1 MFEKDEKIKLSD
13 LIDIKFLQE
22 FQDTFAKIM
31 DVACITNDDKGPIT
45 APSNF
50 TKFCNKFARDTKL
63 DLERCFED
71 HIKLGNFA
79 AEKGKPE
86 IQTCH
91 AGLIDFA
98 VPIMVGG
105 EHLGTIIGGQ
115 VLVEPQ
121 KEEKSREI
129 ARQIGANEEEYIE
142 ALKEVKIIPIEKI
155 KSAAHL
161 LYLSANMI
169 SEISYKHFE
178 LLEKDKIDNLYKA
191 IMDTIRG
198 SLDVDATRQAIV
210 EIVGK
215 ALNADRC
222 FIIEYDKVSDEFS
235 VINDEYLSS
244 NDITGYAGVDVNNDI
259 PEFAAVLKKGKS
271 VIINNK
277 ENCTQAYS
285 QNYDIEINASEQYN
299 VNSAFAFPLYY
310 LDELIGALAIHYVD
324 KKHCVSD
331 NEINI
336 VNLIADQI
344 AIVIHHA
351 KLYKTTQ
358 ILAEREK
365 INKNIIEILRSTLDK
380 KTIKHQFVKNIG
392 KYFNAGR
399 VFFSDFNSET
409 NMYLPIDKDSEY
421 LSSNDVRS
429 FIGYDW
435 SNEPVQEHI
444 KPLIEKRELIIY
456 DWEEY
461 IQKNSKSKEF
471 MTFFEGA
478 NSKSSYCI
486 PVIYQQK
493 LLGCF
498 CIEFTEKVCK
508 LSNEDINSIRNMC
521 TQAGVALYHAEL
533 YKKAQDLAQSKTEFI
548 TKMSHNLK
556 TPLNEITGFSEIL
569 SKSEIHHDKLIE
581 YLDGVYS
588 SAKQVLDLTTY
599 IINIS
604 KQESENPT

>member
-1 MFEKDEKIKLSD
+1 MINKDEKINLSD

-22 FQDTFAKIM
+22 FQDTFAEIM
-31 DVACITNDDKGPIT
+31 DVASVTVDNNGPIT
-45 APSNF
+45 KPSKF
-50 TKFCNKFARDTKL
+50 TDFCSKHTTGIEIGFQKWDECCLKWGKL
-63 DLERCFED
+63 
-71 HIKLGNFA
+71 A
-79 AEKGKPE
+79 AEKGKPVVY
-86 IQTCH
+86 TCDT
-91 AGLIDFA
+91 GLTDFV
-98 VPIMVGG
+98 VPIMVEGKHVG
-105 EHLGTIIGGQ
+105 SILGGQ
-115 VLVEPQ
+115 VLTEEPN
-121 KEEKSREI
+121 EEHFRQI
-129 ARQIGANEEEYIE
+129 ARTLTIDEDEYID
-142 ALKEVKIIPIEKI
+142 ALQKFKIIPIEKVE
-155 KSAAHL
+155 AVAHL
-161 LYLSANMI
+161 LFLVANGI
-169 SEISYKHFE
+169 SEISHKHLE
-178 LLEKDKIDNLYKA
+178 LVEKDKIDNLYKL
-191 IMDTIRG
+191 IMETIRG
-198 SLDVDATRQAIV
+198 SLDVDATKQAIV

-235 VINDEYLSS
+235 PINDEYLSS
-244 NDITGYAGVDVNNDI
+244 KDINGYAGVDVNNDI

-277 ENCTQAYS
+277 ENCSKAYS
-285 QNYDIEINASEQYN
+285 QNYDIEINACEKYN

-336 VNLIADQI
+336 TNLIADQI